1 MPPARSTNV
10 FVPLI
15 ERNGGHF
22 PDGLDDLDDAAAVNS
37 AAAQGRVLAVRLDVD
52 MHEFKA
58 RLHQA
63 TTVFPAQAADLL
75 KDDMQS
81 WVDGSPVR
89 ALVLLSPVVSAGAN
103 AVGTAAGAAAGMR
116 AVLADSLVKIML
128 DIDALQTTIVSFV
141 ADLILELSGEEA
153 ATQLGVPAL
162 AISQLRWLECVTDA
176 THLAT
181 TLLNLLSDLAAADE
195 QLRDALIAA
204 LPEIV
209 PATHH
214 HLLLDRLVALLRESR
229 SALAPVTDAFSNLV
243 IPADRRG
250 ILIQEVS
257 HSLPS
262 AQPDHLPLLVRYLL
276 DEAGAAA
283 MQPPGT
289 APWQMSEA
297 DRELPKQVVAD
308 LHRYL
313 TFAGVDGSYVHLVLD
328 ELAVAFRRYK
338 PIQAAFAKRIVDL
351 AGSRSRDYDNAQSE
365 AGDSNDGHDDVHGT
379 GELSELDCIVLIVQ
393 CAISPAVRRDMEK
406 RFRTLV
412 LRGHVTA
419 TTFDKLITAYAPALQ
434 AYHEVLISL
443 AEMLLK
449 PPAAAGRGRPS
460 IKAATAAQGAMI
472 PAPLVRTASQL
483 FFSCFAHFDAVQQQ
497 DVVASLVTLL
507 GSGGAGTR
515 QVDVAL
521 EILMTLARHEPARM
535 AAFSVFLRSPLDS
548 LDNFSVPQLEAY
560 FRMLAAVA
568 FGHHD
573 QGLAACLASPIV
585 DDMTILANKHM
596 MRISRMSPL
605 RLAITGILGCL
616 ALIEHYASRPP
627 ELALPGQ
634 QVVGHGWSNE
644 ADEME
649 GITKAIADLERCVS
663 CCEDRAAAQAFLV
676 DRLAAACEAGRI
688 HPHVTQHMCAQ
699 ILNLFTQSAER
710 PNVAAQAGPSTS
722 TAETWT
728 LVRPD
733 GALVPVDPAAERLPA
748 EIQPLYFTS
757 QLAPMLPPA
766 MRLLLAAAMATDQDR
781 TVIHEILP
789 CFPVF
794 SDQYRTCVVRYLRL
808 TIAGYVRETHLE
820 IETDPTDW
828 NEKVQEVLAARVRAL
843 IQLVNVDKKPVAAV
857 VADDEPAVG
866 PGPAKRNKDDAA
878 DAAAAAEKTSV
889 GDELAI
895 ELSADSV
902 LPPFPAPLY
911 RMLDIAPD
919 TETFQYLLADL
930 HAWIQTAGIAV
941 PHERPGLTQ
950 VPNATATS
958 ATADAGVPLELVVN
972 VAGTLCRRIVDMTK
986 ALDEEMD
993 VMDALGVSDAVN
1005 RGRTK
1010 AHADADTAVLAA
1022 ILNTLCA
1029 MVASPQIAASS
1040 NAAHKLIVAMATVIA
1055 ELQANPALTQAA
1067 GQSLAHSH
1075 FEELSVKVV
1084 AFLGQFVPLVDAPAT
1099 AVLLHQVLTRIAD
1112 LAAHAD
1118 ADDVAAPVPDAVA
1131 VALHHAACEFLGKR
1145 WSGID
1150 KKHDPL
1156 EYFVAQE
1163 LKYNTDALKRIKEYV
1178 DAMTMIAHATAD
1190 MPEAEGPPEQE
1201 KEDVALSEDSTCLML
1216 NRHTMPAFYKISLGH
1231 LATMIRTHPLLTN
1244 EEEPEQMVRDKKLLE
1259 FCGRIA
1265 KLFGDLV
1272 CITKQSDDKIYLRA
1286 ALVEGTKCVQ
1296 AFVARLYPQL
1306 AAAFA
1311 RNIDP
1316 MVLIFRDVQNGT
1328 RQLQHICGHS
1338 KISREKTLMAQVPR
1352 ARKVLEEFVQG
1363 AKVMLLQNRASS
1375 AWWAGNLRHRDVK
1388 GKLVASQEPVPE
1400 SDEEESGS
1408 GSEYDEDE
1416 DEEAKGNKRKRPALT
1431 GVAARAKAAK
1441 KAKTAGKGKG
1451 KGKARRDE
1459 KDEDAEEDEDGDTP
1473 MPEADSIQMELQL
1486 EEFGDDE
1493 EMIDEDGD
1501 ELEEDNDE
1509 DATPARRA
1517 RPNTADGEALLATAM
1532 ARPSARGGAKGSRGR
1547 ATFGNPKSP
1556 AHIGSDDDEDDDE
1569 EEEDE

>member
-1 MPPARSTNV
+1 MPPARPAGNA
-10 FVPLI
+10 FVQLI

-22 PDGLDDLDDAAAVNS
+22 PDGLKDLDDAADVNN
-37 AAAQGRVLAVRLDVD
+37 AAAQGRVLAVSLDVE

-58 RLHQA
+58 RLREA
-63 TTVFPAQAADLL
+63 TTAFNAQAANLL
-75 KDDMQS
+75 KNGMQD
-81 WVDGSPVR
+81 WVDGSPAR
-89 ALVLLSPVVSAGAN
+89 ALVLLSPVVSAGAD
-103 AVGTAAGAAAGMR
+103 ATVGMR

-128 DIDALQTTIVSFV
+128 DIDALQPTVVSFV
-141 ADLILELSGEEA
+141 ADLVLELSGDVT
-153 ATQLGVPAL
+153 ATDLGVPVL
-162 AISQLRWLECVTDA
+162 AITQLRWLECVTDA
-176 THLAT
+176 THLAN
-181 TLLNLLSDLAAADE
+181 TLLNLLSDLAADE
-195 QLRDALIAA
+195 KLRDALIAA

-214 HLLLDRLVALLRESR
+214 HLLIDRLVALLRESR
-229 SALAPVTDAFSNLV
+229 DALAPVTDAFSNLV

-262 AQPDHLPLLVRYLL
+262 AKPDHLPLLVRYLL

-289 APWQMSEA
+289 APWQVSEV
-297 DRELPKQVVAD
+297 DREFPKQVVAD

-313 TFAGVDGSYVHLVLD
+313 TFAGVDGSYVRLVLD

-338 PIQAAFAKRIVDL
+338 PVQAAFAKRIIDL
-351 AGSRSRDYDNAQSE
+351 AGSRSRDYDNTQSE
-365 AGDSNDGHDDVHGT
+365 AGDSIDGHDDVHGT
-379 GELSELDCIVLIVQ
+379 GELSELDCMVLVVQ
-393 CAISPAVRRDMEK
+393 CTISPGVRRDMEK

-419 TTFDKLITAYAPALQ
+419 TTIEKLATAYAPALQ

-449 PPAAAGRGRPS
+449 PPLAAGRGRPS
-460 IKAATAAQGAMI
+460 TKVAAATQGAVI

-483 FFSCFAHFDAVQQQ
+483 FFSCFALFDAVQQQ

-521 EILMTLARHEPARM
+521 EILTTLARHEPARM
-535 AAFSVFLRSPLDS
+535 AAFSVFLRSALDS

-573 QGLAACLASPIV
+573 QGLAACLTSPIV
-585 DDMTILANKHM
+585 DDISILANKHL

-605 RLAITGILGCL
+605 RLAITGILGNL
-616 ALIEHYASRPP
+616 ALIEHYAPRPTAP
-627 ELALPGQ
+627 AVPGQ
-634 QVVGHGWSNE
+634 QVVTHGWPSE
-644 ADEME
+644 ADEVE
-649 GITKAIADLERCVS
+649 GINKAIADLGRCVV

-688 HPHVTQHMCAQ
+688 HPQITQHMFTQ
-699 ILNLFTQSAER
+699 IIDLFYQSAER
-710 PNVAAQAGPSTS
+710 PNYAAQAGPSTA

-733 GALVPVDPAAERLPA
+733 GALVPVDPAAETLPA
-748 EIQPLYFTS
+748 EIHPLYFTS
-757 QLAPMLPPA
+757 QMAPMLPPA
-766 MRLLLAAAMATDQDR
+766 MRLMLAASGDPATTTDHDR
-781 TVIHEILP
+781 TVMHDILA

-794 SDQYRTCVVRYLRL
+794 SNQYRTCVIRYMRL
-808 TIAGYVRETHLE
+808 TIVGYVRETQLE
-820 IETDPTDW
+820 LKTDPADW
-828 NEKVQEVLAARVRAL
+828 NEQVRDVLAARVRAL
-843 IQLVNVDKKPVAAV
+843 IQLVNADKKPAA
-857 VADDEPAVG
+857 DEPDAG
-866 PGPAKRNKDDAA
+866 PGPAKKDKDDAA
-878 DAAAAAEKTSV
+878 DAAPAADKSGL

-902 LPPFPAPLY
+902 LAPFPAPLY
-911 RMLDIAPD
+911 RMLDVAPD
-919 TETFQYLLADL
+919 VDTFQYLLADL
-930 HAWIQTAGIAV
+930 HVWIQTAGIAV
-941 PHERPGLTQ
+941 PHERTGMTQ
-950 VPNATATS
+950 VPRAVVATT
-958 ATADAGVPLELVVN
+958 DAGVPLELVLK

-986 ALDEEMD
+986 ARDKEMD
-993 VMDALGVSDAVN
+993 VMDALGVLDAAN

-1022 ILNTLCA
+1022 ILNTLRA
-1029 MVASPQIAASS
+1029 MVASPQIAASY
-1040 NAAHKLIVAMATVIA
+1040 NAAHKLMVAMATAIA
-1055 ELQANPALTQAA
+1055 ELQANPVLTQAA
-1067 GQSLAHSH
+1067 EKSLTHSH

-1084 AFLGQFVPLVDAPAT
+1084 EFLGQFVPLVDAPAT
-1099 AVLLHQVLTRIAD
+1099 AVLLHQVLASIAD

-1131 VALHHAACEFLGKR
+1131 VALHQAACDFLRIR

-1163 LKYNTDALKRIKEYV
+1163 LKYNTDAVTRIKEYV
-1178 DAMTMIAHATAD
+1178 DAMTVIAHAAAE
-1190 MPEAEGPPEQE
+1190 MPEAENPEQGE
-1201 KEDVALSEDSTCLML
+1201 EDAALGEDSTCLML

-1231 LATMIRTHPLLTN
+1231 LVTMIRTHPLPTK
-1244 EEEPEQMVRDKKLLE
+1244 EEEPEQMVRDKALIN
-1259 FCGRIA
+1259 FCSRIA
-1265 KLFGDLV
+1265 RSFGDLV
-1272 CITKQSDDKIYLRA
+1272 CLTKQSDDKIYLRA

-1311 RNIDP
+1311 RNVDP

-1338 KISREKTLMAQVPR
+1338 KVSREKSLMAQVPR
-1352 ARKVLEEFVQG
+1352 ARKALEEFVQG
-1363 AKVMLLQNRASS
+1363 AKVMLLQNRASA

-1416 DEEAKGNKRKRPALT
+1416 EEGAKVKKRKRPALAEA
-1431 GVAARAKAAK
+1431 AARARAAK

-1459 KDEDAEEDEDGDTP
+1459 EDEDEDEDEDTP

-1486 EEFGDDE
+1486 EDFGDDD
-1493 EMIDEDGD
+1493 EMMDEDGD
-1501 ELEEDNDE
+1501 ELEEGEDE
-1509 DATPARRA
+1509 SPTPARRA
-1517 RPNTADGEALLATAM
+1517 RPNTADGEALLSTAM
-1532 ARPSARGGAKGSRGR
+1532 ARPSARGGAKGNRGR

-1556 AHIGSDDDEDDDE
+1556 AHIGSDDDDDDE
-1569 EEEDE
+1569 EEDE

>member
-1 MPPARSTNV
+1 MPPARPDV

-15 ERNGGHF
+15 EKNGGHF
-22 PDGLDDLDDAAAVNS
+22 PDDLDDLDDVAAVNN
-37 AAAQGRVLAVRLDVD
+37 AAAQGHVLAVGLDVE

-58 RLHQA
+58 RLRKA
-63 TTVFPAQAADLL
+63 TAAFSAQAADYL
-75 KDDMQS
+75 KIDMQA
-81 WVDGSPVR
+81 WVDGSPAR
-89 ALVLLSPVVSAGAN
+89 ALVLLSPVVAAG
-103 AVGTAAGAAAGMR
+103 VDAAGAAAGMR

-128 DIDALQTTIVSFV
+128 DIDALQPTIVSFV
-141 ADLILELSGEEA
+141 SDLVLELAGDVT
-153 ATQLGVPAL
+153 ATDLGVPAL
-162 AISQLRWLECVTDA
+162 AITQLRWLECVTDA

-181 TLLNLLSDLAAADE
+181 TLLDLLSELAAADE
-195 QLRDALIAA
+195 KLRDALIAA

-283 MQPPGT
+283 IQPPGT

-313 TFAGVDGSYVHLVLD
+313 TFAGVDGSYVRLVLD

-338 PIQAAFAKRIVDL
+338 PIQAAFAKRIIDL
-351 AGSRSRDYDNAQSE
+351 AGSRSRDYDNTQSE
-365 AGDSNDGHDDVHGT
+365 AGDSNDGHDDAHGT

-460 IKAATAAQGAMI
+460 TKVATAAQGAMI

-483 FFSCFAHFDAVQQQ
+483 FSSCFAHFDAVQQQ

-521 EILMTLARHEPARM
+521 EVLMTLARHEPARM
-535 AAFSVFLRSPLDS
+535 AAFSVFLRSALDS

-573 QGLAACLASPIV
+573 QGLATCLTSPIV
-585 DDMTILANKHM
+585 DDISILANKHL

-605 RLAITGILGCL
+605 RLAITGILGSL
-616 ALIEHYASRPP
+616 ALIEHYAPRPP
-627 ELALPGQ
+627 ALALPGQ
-634 QVVGHGWSNE
+634 QTVGHGWLSE
-644 ADEME
+644 ADEVE
-649 GITKAIADLERCVS
+649 GITKAIADLERCVA

-699 ILNLFTQSAER
+699 IINLFTQSAER
-710 PNVAAQAGPSTS
+710 PDVAAQAGPSTAA
-722 TAETWT
+722 TETWT

-733 GALVPVDPAAERLPA
+733 GALVPVDPATETLPA
-748 EIQPLYFTS
+748 EVQPLYFTS
-757 QLAPMLPPA
+757 QVAPMLPPA
-766 MRLLLAAAMATDQDR
+766 MRLMLAASMATDQDR
-781 TVIHEILP
+781 TVIHEILA

-808 TIAGYVRETHLE
+808 TVAGYVREMQLE
-820 IETDPTDW
+820 LETDPTDW
-828 NEKVQEVLAARVRAL
+828 NEQVREELAARVRAL
-843 IQLVNVDKKPVAAV
+843 IQLVNVDKKPPAAAA
-857 VADDEPAVG
+857 ADDEPPAG
-866 PGPAKRNKDDAA
+866 PGPAKKDKDDAA
-878 DAAAAAEKTSV
+878 EAAAAAATEKTSV
-889 GDELAI
+889 GDELAV
-895 ELSADSV
+895 ELSADSA

-911 RMLDIAPD
+911 RILDVAPD
-919 TETFQYLLADL
+919 TDTFQYLLADL

-950 VPNATATS
+950 VPRAVVATT
-958 ATADAGVPLELVVN
+958 DAGVPLELVLK
-972 VAGTLCRRIVDMTK
+972 VAGTLCRRIVAMTK
-986 ALDEEMD
+986 ARDEEMN
-993 VMDALGVSDAVN
+993 VMDALGVLDAAN

-1010 AHADADTAVLAA
+1010 AHADADTAVLAS
-1022 ILNTLCA
+1022 ILNTLRA

-1040 NAAHKLIVAMATVIA
+1040 GAAHQLLVAMATAIT
-1055 ELQANPALTQAA
+1055 ELQANPVLTQAA
-1067 GQSLAHSH
+1067 EQSLAASH

-1084 AFLGQFVPLVDAPAT
+1084 TFLGHFVPFVETPAT
-1099 AVLLHQVLTRIAD
+1099 AVLLHQVLARIAD

-1131 VALHHAACEFLGKR
+1131 VALHQAACEFLGKR

-1178 DAMTMIAHATAD
+1178 DAMAVIAHAAAD
-1190 MPEAEGPPEQE
+1190 MPEAEGPEQQE
-1201 KEDVALSEDSTCLML
+1201 VEDEALGEDSTCLML

-1231 LATMIRTHPLLTN
+1231 LATLIRTHPLPTKD
-1244 EEEPEQMVRDKKLLE
+1244 EEPEQKVRDKALLE
-1259 FCGRIA
+1259 FCSSIA
-1265 KLFGDLV
+1265 RLFGDLV
-1272 CITKQSDDKIYLRA
+1272 CITKQCDDKIYLRA

-1311 RNIDP
+1311 RNVDP
-1316 MVLIFRDVQNGT
+1316 MVLVFRDVQNGT

-1363 AKVMLLQNRASS
+1363 AKGMLLQNRASA
-1375 AWWAGNLRHRDVK
+1375 AWWTGNLRHRDVK

-1400 SDEEESGS
+1400 LDEDESGS
-1408 GSEYDEDE
+1408 GSEYD
-1416 DEEAKGNKRKRPALT
+1416 DEEEDQGAKGKKRKRPGLA
-1431 GVAARAKAAK
+1431 GAAARGRAAK

-1451 KGKARRDE
+1451 KARLD
-1459 KDEDAEEDEDGDTP
+1459 DDTEDDDGDTP

-1486 EEFGDDE
+1486 EEFGGGEDDDE
-1493 EMIDEDGD
+1493 MMMDEDGD
-1501 ELEEDNDE
+1501 ELAEGDD
-1509 DATPARRA
+1509 DSPTPARRA
-1517 RPNTADGEALLATAM
+1517 RPNTADAEALFATAM

-1556 AHIGSDDDEDDDE
+1556 AHIGSDDDDE
-1569 EEEDE
+1569 EEGEEDDE